1 MSEYFPEELKNS
13 IMHLS
18 VEARHFYENSIMLKC
33 SSSISKDAIT
43 EMEDS
48 LTIVQVL
55 FNKIKESA

>member
-13 IMHLS
+13 ITHLS
-18 VEARHFYENSIMLKC
+18 VEARHFYENSIKLKC
-33 SSSISKDAIT
+33 SHTISKEDIK

-48 LTIVQVL
+48 LTTVQVL